1 MSERAIPRR
10 PLAGKV
16 ARALHVVAAALAV
29 HGVLL
34 WLVDA
39 LHDRLPAP
47 PEAIGAVLF
56 WLLAVPALVLTR
68 PFTPLFWKLGL
79 MNAPGWFAWPKAP
92 GVALAYGAWI
102 AALLVLAWLLRLAAG
117 GRAPAADGRAGG

>member
-1 MSERAIPRR
+1 MSEGAVPPRR
-10 PLAGKV
+10 LAGNV
-16 ARALHVVAAALAV
+16 ARALHVAAAALAG
-29 HGVLL
+29 HGLLL

-39 LHDRLPAP
+39 LHGRLPAP
-47 PEAIGAVLF
+47 PEPITVALF

-79 MNAPGWFAWPKAP
+79 MNAPGWFAWPKAA

-102 AALLVLAWLLRLAAG
+102 LALLAVAWLVRLAARRPG
-117 GRAPAADGRAGG
+117 AVR

>member
-1 MSERAIPRR
+1 MSEPADVAR
-10 PLAGKV
+10 PLAPKL
-16 ARALHVVAAALAV
+16 ARVLHAAAAVLAG
-29 HGVLL
+29 HGLLL

-79 MNAPGWFAWPKAP
+79 MNAPGWFAWPKAL

-102 AALLVLAWLLRLAAG
+102 VALLVVAWLVRLAG
-117 GRAPAADGRAGG
+117 RSRAPYVDGRAGE

>member
-1 MSERAIPRR
+1 MSERAAPSR

-16 ARALHVVAAALAV
+16 ARALHVVAAVLAT
-29 HGVLL
+29 HGLLL

-39 LHDRLPAP
+39 LHDRFPSP
-47 PEAIGAVLF
+47 PEAIGALLF

-79 MNAPGWFAWPKAP
+79 MNAPGWFAWPKAL
-92 GVALAYGAWI
+92 GVVLAYGSWI
-102 AALLVLAWLLRLAAG
+102 AALLAAAWLVRLA
-117 GRAPAADGRAGG
+117 GRRPGATR

>member
-1 MSERAIPRR
+1 VNGRPVAAR
-10 PLAGKV
+10 PLALKA
-16 ARALHVVAAALAV
+16 ARALHGAAALLAG
-29 HGVLL
+29 HGLLL
-34 WLVDA
+34 WLVD
-39 LHDRLPAP
+39 LLRDRLPP
-47 PEAIGAVLF
+47 VPEAIGTVLF

-102 AALLVLAWLLRLAAG
+102 LLLLVAARLARAL
-117 GRAPAADGRAGG
+117 GRR

>member
-1 MSERAIPRR
+1 MSEPPAVAA
-10 PLAGKV
+10 PLALKA
-16 ARALHVVAAALAV
+16 ARALHVVAAVLAG
-29 HGVLL
+29 HGLLL

-79 MNAPGWFAWPKAP
+79 MNAPGWFAWPKAL
-92 GVALAYGAWI
+92 GIALAYGAWI
-102 AALLVLAWLLRLAAG
+102 AALLVLAWLLRLA
-117 GRAPAADGRAGG
+117 GRRSAAVR

>member
-1 MSERAIPRR
+1 MSERGGAPRL
-10 PLAGKV
+10 PAVKV
-16 ARALHVVAAALAV
+16 ARALHVVAALLAA
-29 HGVLL
+29 HGLLL

-47 PEAIGAVLF
+47 PEAVGAVLF

-79 MNAPGWFAWPKAP
+79 MNAPGWFAWPTAL
-92 GVALAYGAWI
+92 GVALAYGSWI
-102 AALLVLAWLLRLAAG
+102 AALLVLAWLVRMAG
-117 GRAPAADGRAGG
+117 RPRGASR

>member
-1 MSERAIPRR
+1 MSEQPVAPST
-10 PLAGKV
+10 AAAKV
-16 ARALHVVAAALAV
+16 ARALRVAAALLAG
-29 HGVLL
+29 HGLLL

-79 MNAPGWFAWPKAP
+79 MNAPGWFAWPKAL

-102 AALLVLAWLLRLAAG
+102 VALLAVAWLLRLA
-117 GRAPAADGRAGG
+117 GRQPGAMR

>member
-1 MSERAIPRR
+1 MSERAAQPR

-16 ARALHVVAAALAV
+16 ASALHGVAAVLAG
-29 HGVLL
+29 HGLLL

-39 LHDRLPAP
+39 LHERLPAP

-68 PFTPLFWKLGL
+68 PFIPLFWKLGL
-79 MNAPGWFAWPKAP
+79 MNAPGWFAWPKAL
-92 GVALAYGAWI
+92 GVALAYGSWI
-102 AALLVLAWLLRLAAG
+102 AALLAVAWLLRLARRPPG
-117 GRAPAADGRAGG
+117 AAR

>member
-1 MSERAIPRR
+1 MSERALAPR

-16 ARALHVVAAALAV
+16 ARALHVVAAVLAG
-29 HGVLL
+29 HGLLL

-47 PEAIGAVLF
+47 PEAVGAVLF

-79 MNAPGWFAWPKAP
+79 MNAPGWFAWPKAL
-92 GVALAYGAWI
+92 GVALAYGCWI
-102 AALLVLAWLLRLAAG
+102 AALLTVAWLVRLARRPPG
-117 GRAPAADGRAGG
+117 AAR

>member
-1 MSERAIPRR
+1 MSERALAPR

-16 ARALHVVAAALAV
+16 ARALHVIAAVLAG
-29 HGVLL
+29 HGLLL

-47 PEAIGAVLF
+47 PEAVGAVLF

-79 MNAPGWFAWPKAP
+79 MNAPGWFAWPKAL
-92 GVALAYGAWI
+92 GVALAYGCWI
-102 AALLVLAWLLRLAAG
+102 AALLAVAWLVRPAGRPPGAA
-117 GRAPAADGRAGG
+117 R